1 MPSTKPRPSVP
12 LTDAE
17 LAELT
22 TARSPGTPEHE
33 ALTDLTGTEPD
44 SVASTLR
51 AWLLLGRQAMHER
64 IAERSYAAEAAA
76 GDEEDRAVRRALR
89 ERLITRAAA
98 DEG

>member
-1 MPSTKPRPSVP
+1 MPSTKRRPSVP

-17 LAELT
+17 LAELS

-51 AWLLLGRQAMHER
+51 AWLLLGRQAMHEH
-64 IAERSYAAEAAA
+64 IAELSYAAEAAA
-76 GDEEDRAVRRALR
+76 DDEDRAVRRALR
-89 ERLITRAAA
+89 ESLITRAAA